1 MNGLY
6 VGTFDP
12 ITVGHM
18 DIIKRTADIFD
29 TLYVLVSNNSAKH
42 TMIPYN
48 YREHFVKLAINK
60 IPNVEYLKIDSE
72 GTTPDIMK
80 ANNIKYLVRGARNP
94 IDLAYEQTL
103 YNDYR
108 KIDPN
113 IEEIL
118 LWSQIDVSSTFIREC
133 IRYSKWDIV
142 RKYVP
147 AETADELIHF
157 LHG

>member
-12 ITVGHM
+12 ITVGHI
-18 DIIKRTADIFD
+18 DIIKRASEIFD
-29 TLYVLVSNNSAKH
+29 TLYVMVANNSSKH
-42 TMIPYN
+42 TMIPIN
-48 YREHFVKLAINK
+48 YREHLTKLAIQS
-60 IPNVEYLKIDSE
+60 IPKVEYLKIVSE

-94 IDLAYEQTL
+94 TDLSYEQTL
-103 YNDYR
+103 YHDYR

-118 LWSQIDVSSTFIREC
+118 LWSQVDVSSTFIREC
-133 IRYSKWDIV
+133 VKYSKWDIV

-147 AETADELIHF
+147 IETADELIHF